1 MKIEKNENEPTAS
14 EVLEGFDFRLKT
26 HHRDTFRVGWCGS
39 NDSPPRISILPP
51 TQKRIEAAQ
60 KEFASLLKAFEGDSM
75 MLQDTIDDL
84 RKDLEVEKRSREEL
98 VNWIN
103 KADEIYWAKHKGTER
118 QFIHGNLMTEA
129 WLEVEKEK
137 KIKRCFEREQNR
149 LGLDSA

>member
-1 MKIEKNENEPTAS
+1 MNTEKQKNKLTTNE
-14 EVLEGFDFRLKT
+14 VWRL
-26 HHRDTFRVGWCGS
+26 GWCSSAEGPS
-39 NDSPPRISILPP
+39 KKTIRHSRF
-51 TQKRIEAAQ
+51 TQKKIDEAA
-60 KEFASLLKAFEGDSM
+60 KKLNSMLKAIEGDSR

-118 QFIHGNLMTEA
+118 QFIHANLMSDA

-137 KIKRCFEREQNR
+137 KIKEVFEREQNR